1 MARIFSIVAGITILL
16 FSSTIPLI
24 AQEAPESFYVDND
37 NIQEYAGKLG
47 KWVFIP
53 NRNKLQAFLH
63 DFCTDEKTVS
73 EANPGIVKYLNTY
86 VFIPYGEEFI
96 QKLSDKGITREVLSA
111 ASDEFVWPVG
121 DVARVSSVLGFRGR
135 EFHTGLDIPAPKG
148 SPVRAAM
155 EGQVIF
161 EGYQGGYGNM
171 LDIQHRNG
179 FITRYGHNTAVL
191 VKKGDFVKKGQI
203 IALAGSTGRSTGN
216 HVHFEILCNSI
227 PLDPLDFLPD
237 GAKVQV
243 AHPIKN
249 WKHR

>member
-1 MARIFSIVAGITILL
+1 MTRIFAIISGVAAVLALSFT
-16 FSSTIPLI
+16 LI
-24 AQEAPESFYVDND
+24 AQEAPETFSVDDD
-37 NIQEYAGKLG
+37 NMQEYAGKIG

-53 NRNKLQAFLH
+53 NKQKLQGYIH
-63 DFCTDEKTVS
+63 DFSTDEKSVAET
-73 EANPGIVKYLNTY
+73 NPGLIKYLNTY
-86 VFIPYGEEFI
+86 VFIPFGKEYL
-96 QKLSDKGITREVLSA
+96 QKLSDKGTYRTTLSA
-111 ASDEFVWPVG
+111 TTDQFIWPVG
-121 DVARVSSVLGFRGR
+121 DVVRVSSVLGFRGR

-237 GAKVQV
+237 SSKVQI
-243 AHPIKN
+243 AHPLKN
-249 WKHR
+249 WKHN

>member
-1 MARIFSIVAGITILL
+1 MARILTFISSIVILFFIS
-16 FSSTIPLI
+16 FSVI
-24 AQEAPESFYVDND
+24 AQELPETFFIDD
-37 NIQEYAGKLG
+37 ENIQEYTGKLG
-47 KWVFIP
+47 KWVFVP
-53 NRNKLQAFLH
+53 NKAKLQAYLR
-63 DFCTDEKTVS
+63 DFCTDEKTVT
-73 EANPGIVKYLNTY
+73 EANPGVIKFLNTY
-86 VFIPYGEEFI
+86 VFIPYGEDYI
-96 QKLSDKGITREVLSA
+96 NRLSEKGIARATANA
-111 ASDEFVWPVG
+111 ASDQFIWPVCE
-121 DVARVSSVLGFRGR
+121 VVRVSSVLGFRGR

-155 EGQVIF
+155 EGQVVA

-203 IALAGSTGRSTGN
+203 IALAGSTGRSTGS

-237 GAKVQV
+237 AAKVQI
-243 AHPIKN
+243 AHPLKN
-249 WKHR
+249 WKHK